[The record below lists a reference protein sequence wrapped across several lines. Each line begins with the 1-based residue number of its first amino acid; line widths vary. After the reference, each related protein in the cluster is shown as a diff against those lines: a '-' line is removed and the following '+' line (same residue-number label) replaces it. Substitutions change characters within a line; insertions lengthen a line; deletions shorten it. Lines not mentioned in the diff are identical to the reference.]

1 MNEQSKN
8 KNTVNKNDE
17 GEVFEFENIEL
28 NDMFSLSYNFD
39 ILKMIINNLIK
50 NQQKLNFKLIELK
63 IDKVYNQM
71 KVDELESNINE
82 LKKFFNYKESKQEN
96 LKKNKLYEY
105 KELLDKLIKEKDYF
119 LSLIKN
125 SSQERIILKEKNET
139 LYEEGTNEYEE
150 KINGNIK
157 EEINEMFNELK
168 GDIDIKINKNSQV
181 TEKKIEKIEEM
192 ISLINN
198 EMQNNENKI
207 NLLFSDELPKILEK
221 FFSDKIIIVNSK
233 IDNIEQD
240 TKQNI
245 KSLENQIK
253 GIKENNKL
261 DDLKFQD
268 NIKENQKVFKE
279 LFKQSSKIEQ
289 KINNCVQ
296 NKTFNNSINEIESK
310 LKRENLNFNNNLG
323 EIREYLDKI
332 ETEISNILR
341 DKTDKN
347 KILLLS
353 EKCDNL
359 NEEIVKLKELIM
371 LYDSDRKKL
380 ADLEPNK
387 IIFQNDFDEFK
398 ESNDKIIDNIKQYLN
413 DINYMMDNI
422 RTNSSKGMATLKDLK
437 NLEDKIISKMFEFGE
452 QINEKFAEKKF
463 VLRNNRFLK
472 IEIKQKLDNY
482 KNNEQRTE
490 GTGWLLSKK
499 PIGGHLCASCEAY
512 IGDLKDND
520 KYIPWNKYHKEP
532 NDKLNKMNPLF
543 SKMLQK
549 LSTDYKIKRNNS
561 NMEMNIT
568 KLNNQNSLDDIEIK
582 QNSTNSTNKRKFLII
597 KDKIY
602 KNNMKKRI
610 KIKEFS
616 KLKILK
622 KDEISTNKN
631 KAIYDGNSKTERDET
646 IVLPESVLVSKKRDG
661 ENNFEPK
668 VMRVF
673 KKLI

>member
-1 MNEQSKN
+1 MNEKSKS

-17 GEVFEFENIEL
+17 GEVFEFENIQL

-387 IIFQNDFDEFK
+387 IIFQNDFNEFK

-437 NLEDKIISKMFEFGE
+437 NLEDKIISKMYEFGE

>member
-1 MNEQSKN
+1 MNEKSKS

-17 GEVFEFENIEL
+17 GEVFEFENIQL

-157 EEINEMFNELK
+157 EEINEMFNEFK
-168 GDIDIKINKNSQV
+168 GEIDIKINNNSQI
-181 TEKKIEKIEEM
+181 TEKKIEKIEKM

-289 KINNCVQ
+289 RINDCVQ
-296 NKTFNNSINEIESK
+296 IKTFNNSINEIESK

-387 IIFQNDFDEFK
+387 IIFQNDFNEFK

-437 NLEDKIISKMFEFGE
+437 NLEDKIISKMYEFGE

-482 KNNEQRTE
+482 KNKEQRTE

>member
-1 MNEQSKN
+1 MNEKSKS

-157 EEINEMFNELK
+157 EEINEMFNEFK
-168 GDIDIKINKNSQV
+168 GEIDTKINNNSQI
-181 TEKKIEKIEEM
+181 TEKKIEKIEKM

-198 EMQNNENKI
+198 EMLNNENKI

-289 KINNCVQ
+289 KINDCVQ

-463 VLRNNRFLK
+463 VLIFN
-472 IEIKQKLDNY
+472 
-482 KNNEQRTE
+482 
-490 GTGWLLSKK
+490 
-499 PIGGHLCASCEAY
+499 
-512 IGDLKDND
+512 
-520 KYIPWNKYHKEP
+520 
-532 NDKLNKMNPLF
+532 
-543 SKMLQK
+543 
-549 LSTDYKIKRNNS
+549 
-561 NMEMNIT
+561 
-568 KLNNQNSLDDIEIK
+568 
-582 QNSTNSTNKRKFLII
+582 
-597 KDKIY
+597 
-602 KNNMKKRI
+602 
-610 KIKEFS
+610 
-616 KLKILK
+616 
-622 KDEISTNKN
+622 
-631 KAIYDGNSKTERDET
+631 
-646 IVLPESVLVSKKRDG
+646 
-661 ENNFEPK
+661 
-668 VMRVF
+668 
-673 KKLI
+673 

>member
-1 MNEQSKN
+1 
-8 KNTVNKNDE
+8 
-17 GEVFEFENIEL
+17 
-28 NDMFSLSYNFD
+28 
-39 ILKMIINNLIK
+39 
-50 NQQKLNFKLIELK
+50 
-63 IDKVYNQM
+63 
-71 KVDELESNINE
+71 
-82 LKKFFNYKESKQEN
+82 
-96 LKKNKLYEY
+96 
-105 KELLDKLIKEKDYF
+105 
-119 LSLIKN
+119 
-125 SSQERIILKEKNET
+125 
-139 LYEEGTNEYEE
+139 
-150 KINGNIK
+150 
-157 EEINEMFNELK
+157 
-168 GDIDIKINKNSQV
+168 
-181 TEKKIEKIEEM
+181 
-192 ISLINN
+192 
-198 EMQNNENKI
+198 
-207 NLLFSDELPKILEK
+207 
-221 FFSDKIIIVNSK
+221 
-233 IDNIEQD
+233 
-240 TKQNI
+240 
-245 KSLENQIK
+245 
-253 GIKENNKL
+253 
-261 DDLKFQD
+261 
-268 NIKENQKVFKE
+268 
-279 LFKQSSKIEQ
+279 
-289 KINNCVQ
+289 
-296 NKTFNNSINEIESK
+296 
-310 LKRENLNFNNNLG
+310 
-323 EIREYLDKI
+323 
-332 ETEISNILR
+332 
-341 DKTDKN
+341 
-347 KILLLS
+347 
-353 EKCDNL
+353 
-359 NEEIVKLKELIM
+359 
-371 LYDSDRKKL
+371 L
-380 ADLEPNK
+380 ADLEQNK
-387 IIFQNDFDEFK
+387 IIFQTDFNEFK

-422 RTNSSKGMATLKDLK
+422 RSNSSKGMATLKDLK
-437 NLEDKIISKMFEFGE
+437 NLEDKIISKMYEFGE

>member
-1 MNEQSKN
+1 MNEKSKS

-17 GEVFEFENIEL
+17 GEVFEFENIQL

-82 LKKFFNYKESKQEN
+82 LKKFFDYKENKQEN

-125 SSQERIILKEKNET
+125 SNQERIILKEKNENIF
-139 LYEEGTNEYEE
+139 EEGTNEYEE

-157 EEINEMFNELK
+157 EEINEMFNEFK
-168 GDIDIKINKNSQV
+168 GEIDIKINNNSQI
-181 TEKKIEKIEEM
+181 TEKKIEKIEKM

-198 EMQNNENKI
+198 EMLNNENKI

-279 LFKQSSKIEQ
+279 IFKQSSKIEQ
-289 KINNCVQ
+289 KINDCVQ
-296 NKTFNNSINEIESK
+296 IKTFNNSINEIESK

-359 NEEIVKLKELIM
+359 NEEIAKLKELIM

-380 ADLEPNK
+380 ANLEPNK
-387 IIFQNDFDEFK
+387 IIFQNDFNEFK

-422 RTNSSKGMATLKDLK
+422 RSNSSKGMATLKDLK
-437 NLEDKIISKMFEFGE
+437 NLEDKIISKMYEFGE

>member
-1 MNEQSKN
+1 MNEKSKS

-279 LFKQSSKIEQ
+279 IFKQSSKIEQ
-289 KINNCVQ
+289 KINDCVQ
-296 NKTFNNSINEIESK
+296 IKTFNNSINEIESK

-359 NEEIVKLKELIM
+359 NEEIAKLKELIM

-380 ADLEPNK
+380 ANLEPNK
-387 IIFQNDFDEFK
+387 IIFQNDFNEFK

-422 RTNSSKGMATLKDLK
+422 RSNSSKGMATLKDLK
-437 NLEDKIISKMFEFGE
+437 NLEDKIISKMYEFGE

-482 KNNEQRTE
+482 KNKEQRTE

>member
-1 MNEQSKN
+1 MNEKSKS

-17 GEVFEFENIEL
+17 GEVFEFENIQL

-82 LKKFFNYKESKQEN
+82 LKKFFDYKENKQEN

-125 SSQERIILKEKNET
+125 SNQERIILKEKNENIF
-139 LYEEGTNEYEE
+139 EEGTNEYEE

-157 EEINEMFNELK
+157 EEINEMFNEFK
-168 GDIDIKINKNSQV
+168 GEIDIKINNNSQI
-181 TEKKIEKIEEM
+181 TEKKIEKIEKM

-198 EMQNNENKI
+198 EMLNNENKI

-289 KINNCVQ
+289 RINDCVQ
-296 NKTFNNSINEIESK
+296 IKTFNNSINEIESK

-387 IIFQNDFDEFK
+387 IIFQNDFNEFK

-422 RTNSSKGMATLKDLK
+422 RSNSSKGMATLKDLK
-437 NLEDKIISKMFEFGE
+437 NLEDKIISKMYEFGE

>member
-1 MNEQSKN
+1 MNEKSKS

-17 GEVFEFENIEL
+17 GEVFEFENIQL

-422 RTNSSKGMATLKDLK
+422 RSNSSKGMATLKDLK
-437 NLEDKIISKMFEFGE
+437 NLEDKIISKMYEFGE

>member
-1 MNEQSKN
+1 MNEKSKS

-198 EMQNNENKI
+198 EMLNNENKI

-289 KINNCVQ
+289 KINDCFQ
-296 NKTFNNSINEIESK
+296 IKTLNNSINEIESK

-387 IIFQNDFDEFK
+387 IIFQNDFNEFK

-422 RTNSSKGMATLKDLK
+422 RSNSSKGMATLKDLK
-437 NLEDKIISKMFEFGE
+437 NLEDKIISKMYEFGE

-582 QNSTNSTNKRKFLII
+582 QNSTNST
-597 KDKIY
+597 
-602 KNNMKKRI
+602 
-610 KIKEFS
+610 
-616 KLKILK
+616 
-622 KDEISTNKN
+622 
-631 KAIYDGNSKTERDET
+631 KT
-646 IVLPESVLVSKKRDG
+646 LY
-661 ENNFEPK
+661 
-668 VMRVF
+668 
-673 KKLI
+673 

>member
-1 MNEQSKN
+1 MNEKSKS

-17 GEVFEFENIEL
+17 GEVFEFENIQL

-157 EEINEMFNELK
+157 EEINEMFNEFK
-168 GDIDIKINKNSQV
+168 GEIDIKINNNSQI
-181 TEKKIEKIEEM
+181 TEKKIEKIEKM

-289 KINNCVQ
+289 KINDCVQ
-296 NKTFNNSINEIESK
+296 IKTFNNSINEIESK

-437 NLEDKIISKMFEFGE
+437 NLEDKIISKMYEFGE

-568 KLNNQNSLDDIEIK
+568 KLNPQNSLDDIEIK

>member
-1 MNEQSKN
+1 MNEKSKS

-17 GEVFEFENIEL
+17 GEVFEFENIQL

-125 SSQERIILKEKNET
+125 SNQERIILKEKNENIF
-139 LYEEGTNEYEE
+139 EEGTNEYEE

-157 EEINEMFNELK
+157 EEINEMFNEFK
-168 GDIDIKINKNSQV
+168 GEIDIKINNNSQI
-181 TEKKIEKIEEM
+181 TEKKIEKIEKM

-198 EMQNNENKI
+198 EMLNNENKI

-279 LFKQSSKIEQ
+279 IFKQSSKIEQ
-289 KINNCVQ
+289 KINDCVQ
-296 NKTFNNSINEIESK
+296 IKTFNNSINEIESK

-380 ADLEPNK
+380 ANLEPNK
-387 IIFQNDFDEFK
+387 IIFQNDFNEFK

-437 NLEDKIISKMFEFGE
+437 NLEDKIISKMYEFGE

>member
-1 MNEQSKN
+1 MNEKSKS

-125 SSQERIILKEKNET
+125 SSQERIILKEKNENIF
-139 LYEEGTNEYEE
+139 EEGTNEYEE

-168 GDIDIKINKNSQV
+168 GDIDIKINNNSQI
-181 TEKKIEKIEEM
+181 TEKKIEKIEKM

-198 EMQNNENKI
+198 EMLNNENKI
-207 NLLFSDELPKILEK
+207 NLLFSDELPKIIEK

-279 LFKQSSKIEQ
+279 IFKQSSKIEQ
-289 KINNCVQ
+289 KINDCVQ
-296 NKTFNNSINEIESK
+296 IKTFNNSINEIEGK
-310 LKRENLNFNNNLG
+310 LKRENLNFNNNFG

-341 DKTDKN
+341 DKTEKN

-359 NEEIVKLKELIM
+359 NEDIVKLKELIM

-380 ADLEPNK
+380 ANLEPNK

-422 RTNSSKGMATLKDLK
+422 RSNSSKGMATLKDLK
-437 NLEDKIISKMFEFGE
+437 NLEDKIISKMYEFGE

-568 KLNNQNSLDDIEIK
+568 KLNPQNSLDDIEIK
-582 QNSTNSTNKRKFLII
+582 QNSTNSTNKRKFLIT

-602 KNNMKKRI
+602 KNSMKKRI

-646 IVLPESVLVSKKRDG
+646 IILPDSVLVSKKRDG

>member
-1 MNEQSKN
+1 MNEKSKS

-198 EMQNNENKI
+198 DIQNNENKI
-207 NLLFSDELPKILEK
+207 NLLFSDELPKIIEK

-289 KINNCVQ
+289 KINDCVQ
-296 NKTFNNSINEIESK
+296 IKTFNNSINEIEGK
-310 LKRENLNFNNNLG
+310 LKRENLNFNNNFG

-341 DKTDKN
+341 DKTEKN

-359 NEEIVKLKELIM
+359 NEDIVKLKELIM

-380 ADLEPNK
+380 ADLEQNK
-387 IIFQNDFDEFK
+387 IIFQTDFNEFK

-422 RTNSSKGMATLKDLK
+422 RSNSSKGMATLKDLK
-437 NLEDKIISKMFEFGE
+437 NLEDKIISKMYEFGE

-582 QNSTNSTNKRKFLII
+582 QNSTNSTNKRKFLIT

-602 KNNMKKRI
+602 KNSMKKRI

-646 IVLPESVLVSKKRDG
+646 IVLPESVLVSKKG
-661 ENNFEPK
+661 MEKIILNQ
-668 VMRVF
+668 
-673 KKLI
+673 KL

>member
-1 MNEQSKN
+1 MNEKSKS

-157 EEINEMFNELK
+157 EEINEMFNEFK
-168 GDIDIKINKNSQV
+168 GEIDIKINNNSQI
-181 TEKKIEKIEEM
+181 TEKKIEKIEKM

-198 EMQNNENKI
+198 EMLNNENKI

-233 IDNIEQD
+233 IDNFEQD
-240 TKQNI
+240 TKLNI

-279 LFKQSSKIEQ
+279 IFKQSSKIEQ
-289 KINNCVQ
+289 KINDCVQ
-296 NKTFNNSINEIESK
+296 IKTFNNSINEIESK

-380 ADLEPNK
+380 ANLEPNK
-387 IIFQNDFDEFK
+387 IIFQNDFNEFK

-422 RTNSSKGMATLKDLK
+422 RSNSSKGMATLKDLK

-482 KNNEQRTE
+482 KNKEQRTE

>member
-1 MNEQSKN
+1 MNEKSKS

-17 GEVFEFENIEL
+17 GEVFEFENIQL

-82 LKKFFNYKESKQEN
+82 LKKFFDYKENKQEN

-125 SSQERIILKEKNET
+125 SNQERIILKEKNENIF
-139 LYEEGTNEYEE
+139 EEGTNEYEE

-157 EEINEMFNELK
+157 EEINEMFNEFK
-168 GDIDIKINKNSQV
+168 GEIDIKINNNSQV
-181 TEKKIEKIEEM
+181 TEKKIEKIEKM

-198 EMQNNENKI
+198 EMLNNENKI

-289 KINNCVQ
+289 RINDCVQ
-296 NKTFNNSINEIESK
+296 IKTFNNSINEIESK

-359 NEEIVKLKELIM
+359 NEEIAKLKELIM

-380 ADLEPNK
+380 ANLEPNK
-387 IIFQNDFDEFK
+387 IIFQNDFNEFK

-437 NLEDKIISKMFEFGE
+437 NLEDKIISKMYEFGE

>member
-1 MNEQSKN
+1 MNEKSKS

-17 GEVFEFENIEL
+17 GEVFEFENIQL

-50 NQQKLNFKLIELK
+50 NQQKLNYKLIELK

-71 KVDELESNINE
+71 KVDELDSNINE
-82 LKKFFNYKESKQEN
+82 LKKFFDYKENKQEN

-125 SSQERIILKEKNET
+125 SNQERIILKEKNENIF
-139 LYEEGTNEYEE
+139 EEGTNEYEE

-157 EEINEMFNELK
+157 EEINEMFNEFK
-168 GDIDIKINKNSQV
+168 GEIDIKINNNSQI
-181 TEKKIEKIEEM
+181 TEKKIEKIEKM

-198 EMQNNENKI
+198 EMLNNENKI

-221 FFSDKIIIVNSK
+221 FFSDKIIILNSK

-289 KINNCVQ
+289 KINDCVQ
-296 NKTFNNSINEIESK
+296 IKTFNNSINEIESK

-359 NEEIVKLKELIM
+359 NEDIVKLKELIM

-380 ADLEPNK
+380 ANLEPNK
-387 IIFQNDFDEFK
+387 IIFQNDFNEFK

-422 RTNSSKGMATLKDLK
+422 RSNSSKGMATLKDLK
-437 NLEDKIISKMFEFGE
+437 NLEDKIISKMYEFGE

-482 KNNEQRTE
+482 KNKEQRTE

-582 QNSTNSTNKRKFLII
+582 QNSTNSTNKRKFLIT

-602 KNNMKKRI
+602 KNSMKKRI

>member
-1 MNEQSKN
+1 MNEKSKS

-17 GEVFEFENIEL
+17 GEVFEFENIQL

-157 EEINEMFNELK
+157 EEINEMFNEFK
-168 GDIDIKINKNSQV
+168 GEIDIKINNNSQI
-181 TEKKIEKIEEM
+181 TEKKIEKIEKM

-422 RTNSSKGMATLKDLK
+422 RSNSSKGMATLKDLK
-437 NLEDKIISKMFEFGE
+437 NLEDKIISKMYEFGE

-568 KLNNQNSLDDIEIK
+568 KLNPQNSLDDIEIK
-582 QNSTNSTNKRKFLII
+582 QNSTNSTNKRKFLIT

-602 KNNMKKRI
+602 KNSMKKRI